1 MSKGCLIL
9 ADNTDDFD
17 YVKLAHIAAARVER
31 HLDIPVTVI
40 SPSLVADNTR
50 TFPGQTGRYQWKNL
64 GRTKAYELSPY
75 DRTLVI
81 DADFL
86 INSDALLPHMQG
98 SFDFGMIRDMYDPLT
113 GNAFTPHLGYST
125 IAQMWATVMI
135 FNKSDLA
142 EKLFNMAEHVLEN
155 YPYYSR
161 LYNFNPMPC
170 HVLGGYGATD
180 YSLKYRMVNC
190 DFNAE
195 ILELNDDD
203 VLIRYQK
210 QPDRYHVQ
218 RLSSTDLH
226 LQNKISLF
234 GCIR

>member
-1 MSKGCLIL
+1 MPLR
-9 ADNTDDFD
+9 ND
-17 YVKLAHIAAARVER
+17 Y
-31 HLDIPVTVI
+31 
-40 SPSLVADNTR
+40 
-50 TFPGQTGRYQWKNL
+50 
-64 GRTKAYELSPY
+64 
-75 DRTLVI
+75 
-81 DADFL
+81 
-86 INSDALLPHMQG
+86 
-98 SFDFGMIRDMYDPLT
+98 
-113 GNAFTPHLGYST
+113 AFTV
-125 IAQMWATVMI
+125 A
-135 FNKSDLA
+135 
-142 EKLFNMAEHVLEN
+142 
-155 YPYYSR
+155 
-161 LYNFNPMPC
+161 C